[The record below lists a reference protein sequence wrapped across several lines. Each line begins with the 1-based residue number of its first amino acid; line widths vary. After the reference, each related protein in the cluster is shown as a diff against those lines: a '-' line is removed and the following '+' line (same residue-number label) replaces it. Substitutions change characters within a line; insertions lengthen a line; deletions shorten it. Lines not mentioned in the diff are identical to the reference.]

1 MKRLAVGSSLLLLL
15 TAISL
20 SGFISRPAQQP
31 NNTPMSFAGDL
42 MDNECAAQHSHDAM
56 IKKEGF
62 KNSKDCTLGCVKSGG
77 RFVLY
82 ASANKTTYQLDDQE
96 KPTEFAGQKVTI
108 IGTYDGETKTIH
120 VQAFNPLPETPYD
133 AGKREGSKS
142 RNALGARAIW
152 SPPIFSASEH

>member
-1 MKRLAVGSSLLLLL
+1 VKRLAVGSSLLLLL

-20 SGFISRPAQQP
+20 RGFISRTAQQP

-62 KNSKDCTLGCVKSGG
+62 KNSKDCTLECVKSGG

-96 KPTEFAGQKVTI
+96 NLLNLQVK
-108 IGTYDGETKTIH
+108 
-120 VQAFNPLPETPYD
+120 
-133 AGKREGSKS
+133 KS
-142 RNALGARAIW
+142 R
-152 SPPIFSASEH
+152 S